1 MKIDCGFWDKDGNYK
16 EDIQEVEVLSVKEL
30 NEIELIKAQNEGLK
44 KQNAEL
50 QRENAEL
57 KAENE
62 RLKKELKNNKAAYQ
76 VELGTYNM
84 ECGNLLEE
92 NKELAHYLACMT
104 EQRNKANTY
113 VQEIKAIV
121 SKIIDSYI
129 RPYGDYNQLKQI
141 LDLIT
146 KAEEE

>member
-1 MKIDCGFWDKDGNYK
+1 MLSID
-16 EDIQEVEVLSVKEL
+16 
-30 NEIELIKAQNEGLK
+30 EINLLQAQNEGLK

-62 RLKKELKNNKAAYQ
+62 RLKSEIKNNKSAYE

-104 EQRNKANTY
+104 EQRNKANTCL
-113 VQEIKAIV
+113 QEIKAIAE
-121 SKIIDSYI
+121 KLMADNLCNNCDGIGLDANCQDTGC
-129 RPYGDYNQLKQI
+129 PYYQMDNI
-141 LDLIT
+141 LQKIT